1 MRHNP
6 QTSHVGFS
14 KNAERSAQRSA
25 RSGDGVKRKRRP
37 KSIAVIHGP
46 NLNLLGIREPHI
58 YGRTTRRDVDVAIRR
73 LCGELDCKVSIEQL
87 SGEGEL
93 IDAVHKA
100 AARGSG
106 IVINPGAYTHYSYAL
121 RDALAAVAVPKVE
134 AHMTNTHAREPFR
147 RRSVI
152 APAVDGTVGGF
163 GVNSYLL
170 AIRAVV
176 ALLDEIRA

>member
-1 MRHNP
+1 
-6 QTSHVGFS
+6 
-14 KNAERSAQRSA
+14 
-25 RSGDGVKRKRRP
+25 VKRKKRA
-37 KSIAVIHGP
+37 KTIAVIHGP
-46 NLNLLGIREPHI
+46 NLNLLGAREPEI
-58 YGRTTRRDVDVAIRR
+58 YGSTTLRDVDAAIRG
-73 LCGELDCKVSIEQL
+73 LCDELGCKVSFEQHN
-87 SGEGEL
+87 GEGEL
-93 IDAVHKA
+93 IDAVHRA

-134 AHMTNTHAREPFR
+134 THMTNTHAREPFR

-170 AIRAVV
+170 AVRAVC
-176 ALLDEIRA
+176 ALLDQMHV